1 METIIIDMVKNNLGV
16 STPIDMI
23 KYMVT
28 VVEKIPN
35 MTGKEKKTFIIEI
48 AKTICSGKDGIFGT
62 KDDLFSPIMVHGLEA
77 LLNSGLID
85 DVIDLAHLAVIPNN
99 YPILRFIIRKIYSY
113 LKRD

>member
-1 METIIIDMVKNNLGV
+1 MDTIIIDVMKNNLGV

-35 MTGKEKKTFIIEI
+35 MNGKDKKTLVIEI

-62 KDDLFSPIMVHGLEA
+62 EDDLFPPIVIHGLKA

-85 DVIDLAHLAVIPNN
+85 DVIDLAHSAVIPNN

-113 LKRD
+113 LQRG